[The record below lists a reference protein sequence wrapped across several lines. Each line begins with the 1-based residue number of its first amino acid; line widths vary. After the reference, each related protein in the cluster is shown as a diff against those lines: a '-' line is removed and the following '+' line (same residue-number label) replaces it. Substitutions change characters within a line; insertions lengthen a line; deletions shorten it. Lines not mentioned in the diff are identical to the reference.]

1 MVCVQCGT
9 ENPEGAKYCSKCS
22 AMLFQA
28 APTGL
33 PSSSSMDLD
42 ENLNYPVAH
51 THYQSPILEQL
62 AWAVHEFAEEEG
74 ELEPIIETYEA
85 FREIYEGFRREIP
98 GLEDLYYSSTGLI
111 EGDPTPKYIK
121 YLLHR
126 SIEAYGAGEAHF
138 EAYLEALERIG
149 EDEEFPDPEP
159 LKEGTRAW
167 LNCNDNICMT
177 FELLTGQVQALTEI
191 LDDYDAWV
199 ADGGEDDDGD
209 AGEEGAAV
217 SEQAEV

>member
-9 ENPEGAKYCSKCS
+9 ENPESSKYCAKCS
-22 AMLFQA
+22 AMLFQV
-28 APTGL
+28 APTGM
-33 PSSSSMDLD
+33 PSSGLDLD
-42 ENLNYPVAH
+42 EELQYPVAH

-85 FREIYEGFRREIP
+85 FREIYEGFRTEIP
-98 GLEDLYYSSTGLI
+98 TLEELYYSSTGLL

-121 YLLHR
+121 YLLNR
-126 SIEAYGAGEAHF
+126 SVEFYTSGEAQF
-138 EAYLEALERIG
+138 ENYLESLERLG

-177 FELLTGQVQALTEI
+177 FELLTGQSQALGEV
-191 LDDYDAWV
+191 LADYEQWV
-199 ADGGEDDDGD
+199 ADGSLIEEDDDEAED
-209 AGEEGAAV
+209 ESAVQEGA
-217 SEQAEV
+217 EV